1 MITNNP
7 ELNQYIAN
15 LKAHCADVLVA
26 ANKEAMNSSNDYTR
40 CVELN
45 ARIVDYQNFINM
57 LNMEMFYPKSALN
70 STARELSVGDEVYV
84 ITKHVSYEDSCN
96 GIKQSI
102 VKGYV
107 KKCVTSKK
115 GLFYVVMSNKKDG
128 YHIGNFVKTSVGKT
142 IFYSKEEAELK
153 LKRSAK

>member
-15 LKAHCADVLVA
+15 LKAYCADILVM
-26 ANKEAMNSSNDYTR
+26 ANREAMNSSTDYIR

-45 ARIVDYQNFINM
+45 AIIVDYQNFINM
-57 LNMEMFYPKSALN
+57 LNMEEFYPKSVLN
-70 STARELSVGDEVYV
+70 STRRELAVGDEVYV
-84 ITKHVSYEDSCN
+84 ITKSVSYEDRCK
-96 GIKQSI
+96 GIRRNV

-107 KKCVTSKK
+107 KKCIASKNK
-115 GLFYVVMSNKKDG
+115 ALYVIMSDKKNG

-142 IFYSKEEAELK
+142 IFYSKEEAEQALK
-153 LKRSAK
+153 KH